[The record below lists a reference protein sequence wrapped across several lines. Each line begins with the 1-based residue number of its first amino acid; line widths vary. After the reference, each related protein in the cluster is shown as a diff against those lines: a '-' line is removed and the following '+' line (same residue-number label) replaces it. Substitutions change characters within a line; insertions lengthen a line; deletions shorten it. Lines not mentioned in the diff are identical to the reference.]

1 MDLRD
6 LLGRDLDIV
15 TVRGM
20 KPRIQEQVIKEAV
33 AL

>member
-20 KPRIQEQVIKEAV
+20 KPRIREQVIKEAV